1 MGTKFCDQTGNTT
14 FSVLIPVFIHS
25 SASLSTL
32 SKTTIYG
39 IWKWWNI
46 HNILVSFLF
55 SCLFTIFP
63 ISPLFS
69 LYLSAHPFRPQC
81 LPGLSPFGLARRN
94 HLTAPTRRNYRLL
107 CTTCAASV
115 SLRSALQESIVHL
128 GTSTPCCNRNLSRP
142 NHRPPRAYTEEV
154 QFGESSHAWAE
165 EPKEEAT
172 FFSPPVVDLAT

>member
-14 FSVLIPVFIHS
+14 FSVLIPVLIHS

-32 SKTTIYG
+32 SKTTAYG

-46 HNILVSFLF
+46 LNILVSFLF
-55 SCLFTIFP
+55 SCLFTISP

-69 LYLSAHPFRPQC
+69 LYLSARPFRPQC

-128 GTSTPCCNRNLSRP
+128 HTLLQQTSIAPQPSSTSCLHGGGAIWGELTCMGGGTKWRSYLFFPLLS
-142 NHRPPRAYTEEV
+142 
-154 QFGESSHAWAE
+154 SI
-165 EPKEEAT
+165 
-172 FFSPPVVDLAT
+172 

>member
-1 MGTKFCDQTGNTT
+1 MVYENGEISIT
-14 FSVLIPVFIHS
+14 
-25 SASLSTL
+25 SLSL
-32 SKTTIYG
+32 FFF
-39 IWKWWNI
+39 
-46 HNILVSFLF
+46 LVCLPYLLFLLY
-55 SCLFTIFP
+55 SH
-63 ISPLFS
+63 